1 VEDIVCF
8 QADIGI
14 VFDFHEINKKHI
26 MLQTV
31 FKETETFLD
40 LKKVF
45 RINRSDSMH
54 PKFIDKLGR
63 YNKNTISI

>member
-1 VEDIVCF
+1 MEDIVCF

-45 RINRSDSMH
+45 RINEKRS
-54 PKFIDKLGR
+54 IR
-63 YNKNTISI
+63 R

>member
-1 VEDIVCF
+1 
-8 QADIGI
+8 
-14 VFDFHEINKKHI
+14 